1 MPASYYCDYE
11 NLSYLTKEHI
21 VYGLERKQDGVR
33 FFSKNKDV
41 YVIYFSKDPW
51 KEERIHI
58 WFEMFNKD
66 ISCQGYEFVLENGYD
81 GLTNELLERDIPHL
95 LKQYI
100 NDHIEALYEDLEL
113 L

>member
-33 FFSKNKDV
+33 IFSKNKDV

-51 KEERIHI
+51 KEDRIHI

-66 ISCQGYEFVLENGYD
+66 ISCQGYEFVLENGYSD
-81 GLTNELLERDIPHL
+81 LTDELLYKEIPKQ
-95 LKQYI
+95 LKTYI
-100 NDHIEALYEDLEL
+100 NEYLDILNEELEL

>member
-1 MPASYYCDYE
+1 MSYYCDYD

-21 VYGLERKQDGVR
+21 VHGLERKEDGVR
-33 FFSKNKDV
+33 IFSKNKDV

-51 KEERIHI
+51 IEERINI
-58 WFEMFNKD
+58 WFEIFDRDMNA
-66 ISCQGYEFVLENGYD
+66 QEYEFVLENGYD
-81 GLTNELLERDIPHL
+81 GLTNELLEREIPKL

>member
-1 MPASYYCDYE
+1 
-11 NLSYLTKEHI
+11 
-21 VYGLERKQDGVR
+21 
-33 FFSKNKDV
+33 
-41 YVIYFSKDPW
+41 
-51 KEERIHI
+51 
-58 WFEMFNKD
+58 MFNKD

-81 GLTNELLERDIPHL
+81 GYDGLTDELLERDIPNL